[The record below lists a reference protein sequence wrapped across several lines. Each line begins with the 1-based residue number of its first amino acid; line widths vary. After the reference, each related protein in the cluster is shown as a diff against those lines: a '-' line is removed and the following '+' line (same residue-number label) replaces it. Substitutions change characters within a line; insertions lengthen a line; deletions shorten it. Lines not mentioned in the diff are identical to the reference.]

1 MRKDGRQNI
10 TGGRAQ
16 GGGDFPDHV
25 AGQRGVPTGDVASK
39 DMDTEPDTGNEAETF
54 NHDTVTRDKKIDLQ
68 KKQTQR
74 SVFRCNVFGDSGS
87 GKSGFLQ
94 AFLGRNLTVHEV
106 FPDFDVLSDADQACD
121 IVCLAYDASNPH
133 SFEYCARVFKQY
145 FRTPR
150 RRA

>member
-94 AFLGRNLTVHEV
+94 AFLGRNLT
-106 FPDFDVLSDADQACD
+106 
-121 IVCLAYDASNPH
+121 
-133 SFEYCARVFKQY
+133 
-145 FRTPR
+145 
-150 RRA
+150 RRAHVLLCYQHCICVWSGEIPTGPRGLPRL

>member
-25 AGQRGVPTGDVASK
+25 AGQRGVPTG
-39 DMDTEPDTGNEAETF
+39 
-54 NHDTVTRDKKIDLQ
+54 VTRDKKIDLQ

>member
-94 AFLGRNLTVHEV
+94 AFLGRNLTVSV
-106 FPDFDVLSDADQACD
+106 N
-121 IVCLAYDASNPH
+121 IH
-133 SFEYCARVFKQY
+133 SFPQRVSRWQGTCPWMEETFEQLHATPNTSVYCPF
-145 FRTPR
+145 
-150 RRA
+150 